1 MPILSKNFFEF
12 FELAPKLRL
21 DLESLQKRFHE
32 LSREWHPDRFSRKCA
47 NGYRTLRDP
56 VKRAEYLLTEEGLS
70 IGEQQSRDVPPEL
83 LEGVFELNTRIEE
96 LKRGEEA
103 ARPKLEQAKQHLVEL
118 KQGVDGEL
126 ENLFSKYDV
135 AESHS
140 ETAKQ
145 ALHEIRGAL
154 NRRGYLENLIRDV
167 ARSLDPAWCGDI
179 QMH

>member
-1 MPILSKNFFEF
+1 
-12 FELAPKLRL
+12 
-21 DLESLQKRFHE
+21 
-32 LSREWHPDRFSRKCA
+32 
-47 NGYRTLRDP
+47 
-56 VKRAEYLLTEEGLS
+56 
-70 IGEQQSRDVPPEL
+70 
-83 LEGVFELNTRIEE
+83 VFELNTRIEE

-154 NRRGYLENLIRDV
+154 NRRGYLENLIRDM